1 MSPGTLLV
9 SDNFIFSDGSIG
21 KKILVVL
28 NDGNIGYNLVV
39 KTTSKDTHKSSNYG
53 CQTQDRY
60 PNFFLP
66 QHSCCLEKDTWIG
79 LDEFFEFTTAEL
91 LARHFSGE
99 IRTIGVLPDKTV
111 KKLLECAIDCDD
123 ILAKQIEV
131 LIVQLSQFT
140 L

>member
-9 SDNFIFSDGSIG
+9 YDNFRFYDGSTA

-28 NDGNIGYNLVV
+28 NDGSVGYYLIV

-53 CQTQDRY
+53 CQIQDRY

-66 QHSCCLEKDTWIG
+66 QNSCCLEKDTYVG
-79 LDEFFEFTTAEL
+79 LNEFFEFTTAEL

-111 KKLLECAIDCDD
+111 KELLECAIGCDD
-123 ILAKQIEV
+123 ILAKQIEI
-131 LIVQLSQFT
+131 LMAQLSRFT
-140 L
+140 